1 MKILKKTI
9 IMVALLLC
17 QAHLLRAQH
26 DKMYDSFRKLIVVN
40 QDLFHSDAFYDK
52 SIVLSI
58 SIGVN
63 KVGVVDTVIYSGG
76 GDNVDITRLFNQKK
90 ITAGLKAN
98 KTDFRSNKNE
108 FLILMVM
115 VIRGDENFI
124 KIDNGNQVLDNWIS
138 IVKNSNYI
146 NSTGR
151 RQILL
156 TPIVISSRG
165 KAIIDRLPKVKQ

>member
-1 MKILKKTI
+1 MKIFKKTLLI
-9 IMVALLLC
+9 VALLTC
-17 QAHLLRAQH
+17 QVNLLKAQH
-26 DKMYDSFRKLIVVN
+26 DKMYDYFGKLIVVN
-40 QDLFHSDAFYDK
+40 EKLFHSDAFYEK

-63 KVGVVDTVIYSGG
+63 KAGLVDTVIYSGG
-76 GDNVDITRLFNQKK
+76 GDKVDIGRLFNLKK

-98 KTDFRSNKNE
+98 KSDFRSNKNE
-108 FLILMVM
+108 FLVLMVM

-124 KIDNGNQVLDNWIS
+124 TIENGNQILDNWLS
-138 IVKNSNYI
+138 IAKNSNYI
-146 NSTGR
+146 NSTGK